1 MLINEYELLY
11 KNITGTS
18 SSLSIQDRNLN
29 DYMTSSGTHFPLGI
43 VIHDLSLLNLQ
54 LQRLHTGLLQY
65 YKGKVP

>member
-65 YKGKVP
+65 YKGKVS